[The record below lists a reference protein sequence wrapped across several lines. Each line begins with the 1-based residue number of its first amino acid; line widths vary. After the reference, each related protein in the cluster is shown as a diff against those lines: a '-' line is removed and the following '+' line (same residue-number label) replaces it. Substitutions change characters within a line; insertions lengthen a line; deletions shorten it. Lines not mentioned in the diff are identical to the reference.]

1 MTHQVY
7 FISFI
12 KNFLNFPRFIVLQI
26 KSLWIPI
33 LITIIIKKLE
43 NTQLK
48 LTKANWSTR
57 FNYVCLQENN
67 IDKYVYNL
75 TSSFNMWIVSKII
88 KNLKSNCTV
97 VISLCLTGLVSIYDL
112 DILKLLNQIQ
122 INIHFELNLYHFKN

>member
-48 LTKANWSTR
+48 LTKANWSAR
-57 FNYVCLQENN
+57 FNDVCLQEN
-67 IDKYVYNL
+67 
-75 TSSFNMWIVSKII
+75 
-88 KNLKSNCTV
+88 
-97 VISLCLTGLVSIYDL
+97 
-112 DILKLLNQIQ
+112 
-122 INIHFELNLYHFKN
+122 